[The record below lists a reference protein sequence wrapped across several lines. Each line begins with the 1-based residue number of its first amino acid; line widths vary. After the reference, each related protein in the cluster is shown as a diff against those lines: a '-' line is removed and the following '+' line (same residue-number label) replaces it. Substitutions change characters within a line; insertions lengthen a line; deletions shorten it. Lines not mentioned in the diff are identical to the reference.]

1 MPMPEQR
8 RTPLWV
14 AARATNRA
22 LLLKAY
28 GSAYLS
34 EYRALVA
41 RFDQR
46 PKTVLSDIW
55 ANAAAEVGA
64 EMSGDWDSGF
74 TFRRG
79 GRHARVDKW
88 ETHLDPPEAVER
100 SLDKP
105 LVAARLAEV
114 GVAVPAQIR
123 FSRREVGHAAGH
135 VRENGGLWVL
145 KPRSG
150 DSGAG
155 VTCDIESAADM
166 YRAFVAA
173 APLDST
179 LVLERQIA
187 GSVYRLLFLDGELL
201 DVVRRDP
208 SSVAGDSSS
217 SVRDLIQAENHARV
231 DAEGSR
237 GNQLVHPDHD
247 CLLALRAQQMTLSS
261 VPPAG
266 THCRVKRSNGDG
278 GRFDTRSI
286 PLSTLSPNVV
296 DEAARAVSAVGLRLA
311 GVDVITP
318 DLRKGLADAGGAIV
332 EVNSP
337 PGLHFHYLTAN
348 ADEGGGHVAT
358 RVLER
363 LLET

>member
-1 MPMPEQR
+1 MRKTR
-8 RTPLWV
+8 RTPLWA

-22 LLLKAY
+22 LLLRAY

-34 EYRALVA
+34 EYRQLVA

-46 PKTVLSDIW
+46 PKTVLNDIW
-55 ANAAAEVGA
+55 AEAAAAVGA
-64 EMSGDWDSGF
+64 TMAGDWESGF

-79 GRHARVDKW
+79 DQDAQVDGW
-88 ETHLDPPEAVER
+88 ETHLDPPEAIER

-105 LVAARLAEV
+105 FVVARLAEI
-114 GVAVPAQIR
+114 GVAVPELIR
-123 FSRREVGHAAGH
+123 FSRREVGHAAAH

-150 DSGAG
+150 DSGEG
-155 VTCDIESAADM
+155 VTCDIETAADLR
-166 YRAFVAA
+166 RAFVAA
-173 APLDST
+173 APFDSA
-179 LVLERQIA
+179 LVLERQIP
-187 GSVYRLLFLDGELL
+187 GSVYRLLILDGELL
-201 DVVRRDP
+201 GAVRRDP
-208 SSVAGDSSS
+208 SSVEGDGVST
-217 SVRDLIQAENHARV
+217 VRDLIRAENHARV

-237 GNQLVHPDHD
+237 GNQLVHPDLD
-247 CLLALRAQQMTLSS
+247 CLLALRSQQMTLASI
-261 VPPAG
+261 PPAG

-278 GRFDTRSI
+278 GRLDTRSI
-286 PLSTLSPNVV
+286 PLSTVSPEVV
-296 DEAARAVSAVGLRLA
+296 DEATRAVAAVGLRFA

-318 DLRKGLADAGGAIV
+318 DLRKGLADAGGAIL

-337 PGLHFHYLTAN
+337 PGLHYHYLTVN
-348 ADEGGGHVAT
+348 AEQASPVAT

>member
-1 MPMPEQR
+1 MPDRR

-46 PKTVLSDIW
+46 PKTVLNDIW
-55 ANAAAEVGA
+55 ANAAAEAGA
-64 EMSGDWDSGF
+64 AVSGDWDSGF

-79 GRHARVDKW
+79 NEHARVDRW
-88 ETHLDPPEAVER
+88 ETHLDPPEAVQR

-105 LVAARLAEV
+105 LVVARLAEI
-114 GVAVPAQIR
+114 GIAVPEQIR
-123 FSRREVGHAAGH
+123 FSRREAGHAAAH
-135 VRENGGLWVL
+135 VRENSGPWVL
-145 KPRSG
+145 KPHSG

-155 VTCDIESAADM
+155 VTCDIESAADFA
-166 YRAFVAA
+166 RAFVAA
-173 APLDST
+173 APLDNA
-179 LVLERQIA
+179 LVLERQIP
-187 GSVYRLLFLDGELL
+187 GSVYRLLILDGELL

-208 SSVAGDSSS
+208 SSVEGDGVST
-217 SVRDLIQAENHARV
+217 VRDLIRAENHARV
-231 DAEGSR
+231 DAEGAR

-247 CLLALRAQQMTLSS
+247 CLLALRSQQMTLASIPS
-261 VPPAG
+261 AE
-266 THCRVKRSNGDG
+266 TRYRVKRSNGDG
-278 GRFDTRSI
+278 GRLDTRSI
-286 PLSTLSPNVV
+286 PLSTVSPEVV
-296 DEAARAVSAVGLRLA
+296 DEATRAVSAVGLRLA
-311 GVDVITP
+311 GVDVVTP

-332 EVNSP
+332 EVNAP
-337 PGLHFHYLTAN
+337 PGLHYHYLTAN
-348 ADEGGGHVAT
+348 ADQGNHVAT
-358 RVLER
+358 RVLLR